1 MTLRQEFLNKAT
13 LHEVVDRAAF
23 VNSFGY
29 VIKKSDK
36 KRYVLKRAKESCSWL
51 SEIRNTYI
59 FSIRRYNR
67 CILQLGYVEVVVGS
81 GKGKVTHN

>member
-1 MTLRQEFLNKAT
+1 
-13 LHEVVDRAAF
+13 VDRAAF